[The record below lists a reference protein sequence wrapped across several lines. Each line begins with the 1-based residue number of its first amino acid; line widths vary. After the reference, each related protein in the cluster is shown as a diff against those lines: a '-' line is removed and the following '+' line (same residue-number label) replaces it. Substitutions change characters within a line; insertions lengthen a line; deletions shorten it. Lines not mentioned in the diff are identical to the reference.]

1 MCSIV
6 QFEHDESAPSIRG
19 GHQAMTEVFR
29 PGPHKPLNP
38 PYGGTL
44 VNLVVDASKAA
55 QVCACVLSD
64 ASMCELRAATL

>member
-1 MCSIV
+1 
-6 QFEHDESAPSIRG
+6 
-19 GHQAMTEVFR
+19 MTEVFR

-55 QVCACVLSD
+55 QVCARALSH
-64 ASMCELRAATL
+64 ASVCELLGAML